1 MGRCTV
7 TGMLTAS
14 GRQFKDW
21 TAAYRLFGGERMDVG
36 SIFGTVRRELMEQ
49 HLMAGDSINAHMDD
63 TRIRK
68 RGKKVSG
75 TTWHRDPLG
84 PPFQTNFI
92 WAQRF
97 IQISLSLPDKE
108 GPSQSRGIPVDFH
121 HCPSVKKPKKGS
133 DPETVRA
140 FREIQEKAK
149 LSRVGS
155 ERIGLLRKNLDGEGY
170 GNRHLFIS
178 VDGSYTNETVLK
190 RLPKNTTLIGRI
202 RKDAKLNLL
211 PGEKANGAGRHR
223 VYGQALPTPEQ
234 IRQSGEYP
242 WQEVDAWAAGKIHT
256 FNVKVVNG
264 VRWRKAGKADLQLV
278 VIRPLSYRLN
288 SFSKLLYRNPA
299 YLVCTD
305 SRLETEKLLQSYL
318 WRWEIEVNFRDE
330 KTLMGCGQAQVRK
343 EKPVEKVP
351 AFVTAVYA
359 MMLLA
364 SNSEK
369 KELASEGLP
378 RPKWYRKKV
387 SRRTTTGDLI
397 NRFKASLWAGY
408 ANINFS
414 DFVKLENKQQSRSN
428 LSNPTYSSMFYNRN

>member
-108 GPSQSRGIPVDFH
+108 GPCQSRGIPVDFH

-155 ERIGLLRKNLDGEGY
+155 ERIGLLRKNLDGEGTAT
-170 GNRHLFIS
+170 GIS
-178 VDGSYTNETVLK
+178 L
-190 RLPKNTTLIGRI
+190 
-202 RKDAKLNLL
+202 
-211 PGEKANGAGRHR
+211 
-223 VYGQALPTPEQ
+223 
-234 IRQSGEYP
+234 
-242 WQEVDAWAAGKIHT
+242 
-256 FNVKVVNG
+256 
-264 VRWRKAGKADLQLV
+264 
-278 VIRPLSYRLN
+278 
-288 SFSKLLYRNPA
+288 
-299 YLVCTD
+299 
-305 SRLETEKLLQSYL
+305 
-318 WRWEIEVNFRDE
+318 
-330 KTLMGCGQAQVRK
+330 
-343 EKPVEKVP
+343 
-351 AFVTAVYA
+351 
-359 MMLLA
+359 
-364 SNSEK
+364 
-369 KELASEGLP
+369 
-378 RPKWYRKKV
+378 
-387 SRRTTTGDLI
+387 
-397 NRFKASLWAGY
+397 
-408 ANINFS
+408 
-414 DFVKLENKQQSRSN
+414 
-428 LSNPTYSSMFYNRN
+428 